1 MPEIAEYWAR
11 IHAKDDEF
19 NSALTSAEG
28 RFRGFVGSMTGM
40 AASIGTAV
48 VAAGAAIAV
57 GFAGAGILKS
67 ISAASDLNET
77 LSKTKQVFGGSA
89 DEVIDAAQQLA
100 DRFGLVKTS
109 TLDAASSIGL
119 VAKAS
124 GLTQAEAARM
134 GVTFAK
140 LGADASSFFN
150 VSMEDALMAIRSGL
164 VGESEPMRRF
174 GVLLSESAVAAEALR
189 LGLARTKGEISDG
202 DKVQARASLIIKG
215 MSDANGDLE
224 RTSGAVANQ
233 VRNLQGQFEN
243 LAADLGTAML
253 PAVQQLLPVLSEL
266 GQDIGEY
273 FKDHS
278 DEIGAVANAIGSTL
292 VDAIHGAR
300 GAFEEIIARIGVAT
314 AAAQGFITAL
324 SANLPG
330 VPALQGGPGGFMD
343 SLLRQALPAG
353 VYDQVTKSMEGIS
366 IPSDAMG
373 EEEMKDLIRQGN
385 ADRADRARKAQEAK
399 VPPEYVFNPSTPE
412 TEEQSRLDR
421 VAEETQRNSP
431 LFLRNRSAFE
441 QRRNEMLRLGGVNPY
456 EGINIVDQFDFEKR
470 AARNRTVDLFT
481 SGGQMAQDIQKKLLE
496 GNKDV
501 AEKQLEEQKKAAKSL
516 EEIKKQGEKR
526 VEAGRLSVFAAG
538 NPLKR

>member
-1 MPEIAEYWAR
+1 
-11 IHAKDDEF
+11 
-19 NSALTSAEG
+19 
-28 RFRGFVGSMTGM
+28 
-40 AASIGTAV
+40 
-48 VAAGAAIAV
+48 
-57 GFAGAGILKS
+57 
-67 ISAASDLNET
+67 
-77 LSKTKQVFGGSA
+77 
-89 DEVIDAAQQLA
+89 
-100 DRFGLVKTS
+100 
-109 TLDAASSIGL
+109 
-119 VAKAS
+119 
-124 GLTQAEAARM
+124 
-134 GVTFAK
+134 
-140 LGADASSFFN
+140 
-150 VSMEDALMAIRSGL
+150 
-164 VGESEPMRRF
+164 
-174 GVLLSESAVAAEALR
+174 
-189 LGLARTKGEISDG
+189 
-202 DKVQARASLIIKG
+202 
-215 MSDANGDLE
+215 
-224 RTSGAVANQ
+224 
-233 VRNLQGQFEN
+233 
-243 LAADLGTAML
+243 
-253 PAVQQLLPVLSEL
+253 
-266 GQDIGEY
+266 
-273 FKDHS
+273 
-278 DEIGAVANAIGSTL
+278 